1 MPASRVLVLF
11 AHAAPQR
18 SRVNARLAAAARA
31 IEGVHVQDLYET
43 YPDFFIDVER
53 EQALLAAAEVVVFLH
68 PIQWYAMPALLKEW
82 TDSVLQHGWAYGKDG
97 TALHGKGYWM
107 VATTGST
114 AEAYQP
120 GAPHGRVFE
129 EFLAPFEQ
137 TAALCGMRWLA
148 PHILHG
154 AHVVSEEEVDNHV
167 AAFSARL
174 QSYL

>member
-1 MPASRVLVLF
+1 MPAPRVLVLF
-11 AHAAPQR
+11 AHASPHR
-18 SRVNARLAAAARA
+18 SRVNMRLAAAARA
-31 IEGVHVQDLYET
+31 MPGVQVQDLYET

-53 EQALLAAAEVVVFLH
+53 EQALAAAAEVIVFLH

-82 TDSVLQHGWAYGKDG
+82 TDVVLQHGWAYGKDG

-107 VATTGST
+107 VATTGS
-114 AEAYQP
+114 AVDAYQP
-120 GAPHGRVFE
+120 GASHGRVFS

-137 TAALCGMRWLA
+137 TAALCGMRWLE

-154 AHVVSEEEVDNHV
+154 AHAVSDEEVDAHV

-174 QSYL
+174 QTYL